1 MPMPAMFRAWV
12 PLSTFVLAF
21 LFFEESTAWTARGC
35 VDLDSSTFDK
45 VVRKFRY
52 TLVKFDTAFPYG
64 DKHEAFTSLAQQTAG
79 NDELLFAL
87 VGIKD
92 YGEKDNTDLE
102 RRFSIP
108 KEYPVVKLFS
118 HNATKPIDFP
128 IGEELSADS
137 LRLFLKRN
145 TDLYIG
151 LPGCVQKLDEFVHAF
166 LHSSDNVAK
175 QSIIEQI
182 ETLGKELDETDPFRA
197 SYQTYAALMR
207 KILHSSKPPSVVVQ
221 EEMDRIGKIL
231 QGKLSDTKRNELKLR
246 TNIIQS
252 FLSESTPI
260 TSAHLGEL

>member
-1 MPMPAMFRAWV
+1 MHAMHRDWL
-12 PLSTFVLAF
+12 PLSAFVLVL
-21 LFFEESTAWTARGC
+21 LFVVKCTAWTARGC

-45 VVRKFRY
+45 VVKKFRY

-64 DKHEAFTSLAQQTAG
+64 DKHEAFTSLAQQTVG

-102 RRFSIP
+102 RRFGIP

-118 HNATKPIDFP
+118 HTIDKPIDFP
-128 IGEELSADS
+128 SNEEISADN

-151 LPGCVQKLDEFVHAF
+151 LPGCVQKLDDFVHVF
-166 LHSSDNVAK
+166 LHSSDSVEQ
-175 QSIIEQI
+175 QSIIDQI
-182 ETLGKELDETDPFRA
+182 ETLGKALDETDKFKT

-207 KILHSSKPPSVVVQ
+207 KILHSKKPPSVVVQ
-221 EEMDRIGKIL
+221 DEMDRIGKIL
-231 QGKLSDTKRNELKLR
+231 QGKLSDTKRHDLKLR
-246 TNIIQS
+246 TNIMQS

-260 TSAHLGEL
+260 TSAHSSEL

>member
-1 MPMPAMFRAWV
+1 MFRYWV
-12 PLSTFVLAF
+12 PPSALVLILL
-21 LFFEESTAWTARGC
+21 LFFVECTAWTARGC

-45 VVRKFRY
+45 VVKKFRY

-64 DKHEAFTSLAQQTAG
+64 DKHEAFTSLAQQTAS

-102 RRFSIP
+102 SRFSIP

-118 HNATKPIDFP
+118 HNIDKPIDFP
-128 IGEELSADS
+128 TNEEISADS

-151 LPGCVQKLDEFVHAF
+151 LPGCVQKLDDLVHVF
-166 LHSSDNVAK
+166 LHSSDNLEK
-175 QSIIEQI
+175 QSIIDQI
-182 ETLGKELDETDPFRA
+182 ETLGKAADETDQFKT

-207 KILHSSKPPSVVVQ
+207 KILHSSKAHSIVVQ
-221 EEMDRIGKIL
+221 DEVDRIAKIL
-231 QGKLSDTKRNELKLR
+231 QGKLSDSKRQDLKLR
-246 TNIIQS
+246 INIMQS
-252 FLSESTPI
+252 FLSESTPV
-260 TSAHLGEL
+260 TSAHSSEL